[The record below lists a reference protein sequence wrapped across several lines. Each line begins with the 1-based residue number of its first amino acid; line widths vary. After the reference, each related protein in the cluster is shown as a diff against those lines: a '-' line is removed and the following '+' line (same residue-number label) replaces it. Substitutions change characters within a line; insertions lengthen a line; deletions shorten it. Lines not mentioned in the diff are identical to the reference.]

1 MAETTEPTVTT
12 VRETFSVAPVEPEPA
27 APVPTIPEVIEPEGG
42 AYKPPTISVAKPETE
57 EPVHVATEPEKP
69 KYAEAALPHIEDT
82 YYSPVSD
89 AAAEHEVAYH
99 RPEPEGDTRRED
111 PGINYGN
118 SEDTPALPP
127 SVHEPAVMN
136 PKINTA
142 LYDTVKEWSD
152 KYMLTGDNLN
162 EETVGL
168 YSSVIDAVT
177 DKKVDKDPFKHFN
190 YYYIYDDRTLDNGMT
205 SNRII
210 LPKKLLFG
218 MIKGAKSIGYTF
230 TKTEE
235 FLNSKMVVPDDSG
248 DINRAIPFNT
258 SKTQT
263 LKNKFVGVQR
273 TNLGIT
279 LWDVSY
285 DKMNLFGSDKHI
297 IDIQNNGEAHNAL
310 YLGGNG
316 EGVIFEIVSTELNG
330 LNSDSVIVLRHTR
343 NYVNDSAYVNGWKVA
358 SAKHTEVYLQA
369 LIQNYYRK
377 DIDSSYND
385 EHNKIKTGYGLK
397 ILNGYIIEKDIPSG
411 EEKIYI
417 IS

>member
-1 MAETTEPTVTT
+1 
-12 VRETFSVAPVEPEPA
+12 
-27 APVPTIPEVIEPEGG
+27 
-42 AYKPPTISVAKPETE
+42 
-57 EPVHVATEPEKP
+57 
-69 KYAEAALPHIEDT
+69 
-82 YYSPVSD
+82 
-89 AAAEHEVAYH
+89 
-99 RPEPEGDTRRED
+99 
-111 PGINYGN
+111 
-118 SEDTPALPP
+118 
-127 SVHEPAVMN
+127 
-136 PKINTA
+136 
-142 LYDTVKEWSD
+142 
-152 KYMLTGDNLN
+152 
-162 EETVGL
+162 
-168 YSSVIDAVT
+168 
-177 DKKVDKDPFKHFN
+177 
-190 YYYIYDDRTLDNGMT
+190 
-205 SNRII
+205 
-210 LPKKLLFG
+210 